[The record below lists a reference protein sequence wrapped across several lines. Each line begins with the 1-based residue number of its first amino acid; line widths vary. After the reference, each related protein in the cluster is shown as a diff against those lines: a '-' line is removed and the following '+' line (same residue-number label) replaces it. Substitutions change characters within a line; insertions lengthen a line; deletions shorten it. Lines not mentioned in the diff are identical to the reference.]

1 MKTEFKTIEQ
11 LIEEKNSFISAIP
24 NNLGINLSSVKGIEY
39 TRQEDK
45 QLTELK
51 IVFIPMKEL
60 IEKEINSILSDL
72 EHIMLTSE
80 NIQDT
85 DNTTYQQLIWTKQD
99 IHRSILNIKEAIQ
112 SLTQEPSAVNAE
124 EVLNK

>member
-39 TRQEDK
+39 TRQEDE

-51 IVFIPMKEL
+51 IVFIP
-60 IEKEINSILSDL
+60 N
-72 EHIMLTSE
+72 
-80 NIQDT
+80 N
-85 DNTTYQQLIWTKQD
+85 KQ
-99 IHRSILNIKEAIQ
+99 
-112 SLTQEPSAVNAE
+112 
-124 EVLNK
+124 